1 MSIIHKEL
9 FINNFEQI
17 DRKKVKFLHK
27 YMRAVGFS
35 TLESRKKLQELLT
48 EVVMNSDRRAITMN
62 KNNVLLG
69 EFCKNFADN
78 LGIAVCGEFDDEEK
92 FTYEYYYPY
101 LDGSGI
107 TSYEDVSVERH
118 AEKESYAGVCDD
130 IKVGISLI
138 FYLKNRIPYIKAQ
151 ATDKLPI
158 RGTTLTLSALSVKGS
173 VMLSIQKDEEQLQ
186 RVKQASITRNK
197 LMAAARKG
205 DEEAIETLTLE
216 DMDMY
221 TTISK
226 KIQKDDIFSLVDT
239 YFMPYGVECDQYSV
253 LGEIVGMRMV
263 TNKITGE
270 KIYILT
276 ICCNELT
283 FDVSINIIDLFGE
296 PQVGRRF
303 KGIIWLQGHINFPE
317 ESVL

>member
-1 MSIIHKEL
+1 MH
-9 FINNFEQI
+9 
-17 DRKKVKFLHK
+17 R

-48 EVVMNSDRRAITMN
+48 EVVMKSDRRAITMN
-62 KNNVLLG
+62 KDNVLLG

-118 AEKESYAGVCDD
+118 ADKESYAGVCDD

-138 FYLKNRIPYIKAQ
+138 FYLKNRVPYIKAQ

-173 VMLSIQKDEEQLQ
+173 VMLPIQKDEEQLQ

-239 YFMPYGVECDQYSV
+239 YFMPYVVECDQYSI

-270 KIYILT
+270 QIYILS

>member
-1 MSIIHKEL
+1 MH
-9 FINNFEQI
+9 
-17 DRKKVKFLHK
+17 R

-48 EVVMNSDRRAITMN
+48 EVVMKSDRRAITMN
-62 KNNVLLG
+62 KDNVLLG

-118 AEKESYAGVCDD
+118 ADKESYAGVCDD

-138 FYLKNRIPYIKAQ
+138 FYLKNRVPYIKAQ

-158 RGTTLTLSALSVKGS
+158 KGTTLTLSALSVKGS
-173 VMLSIQKDEEQLQ
+173 VMLPIQKDEEQLQ

-239 YFMPYGVECDQYSV
+239 YFMPYGVECDQYSI

-270 KIYILT
+270 QIYILS

>member
-1 MSIIHKEL
+1 M
-9 FINNFEQI
+9 
-17 DRKKVKFLHK
+17 HK

-35 TLESRKKLQELLT
+35 SFESRRKLQELLT
-48 EVVMNSDRRAITMN
+48 EVVLNSDKRAVTI
-62 KNNVLLG
+62 NNENMLLG
-69 EFCKNFADN
+69 EFSKNFAEG
-78 LGIAVCGEFDDEEK
+78 LGIAVCGEFDEEEK

-101 LDGSGI
+101 LDGDGI

-118 AEKESYAGVCDD
+118 ADKDSYAGVCDD

-151 ATDKLPI
+151 TTGQLPV
-158 RGTTLTLSALSVKGS
+158 RGTTLTLSALSTGAS
-173 VMLSIQKDEEQLQ
+173 VMLPIQKDEEQMQ
-186 RVKQASITRNK
+186 RVKQASIARND

-205 DEEAIETLTLE
+205 DEDAIETLTLE

-221 TTISK
+221 TVISK
-226 KIQKDDIFSLVDT
+226 RIQKEDIFSLVDT
-239 YFMPYGVECDQYSV
+239 YFMPYGVECDQHSV
-253 LGEIVGMRMV
+253 LGEIVRMRMT

-303 KGIIWLQGHINFPE
+303 KGVIWLQGKINFPE
-317 ESVL
+317 DTVL